1 MRIKILLLVLPFF
14 AFASEHGGANYDIIE
29 RALNFLLFFGILLYF
44 IAKPLKD
51 LYQSRID
58 KIAAK
63 LESIQEKLRA
73 SKLKKDDALKR
84 VEEAKLNA
92 SSLVETARKEA
103 VNLAQKVKKDA
114 ELEMANIQKS
124 FKDQKDFEERKTTK
138 NVVSEILN
146 DIFASDS
153 LKVDQKELINIIL
166 KKVG

>member
-14 AFASEHGGANYDIIE
+14 AFASEHGGVNYDIIE

-58 KIAAK
+58 KIAGK

-103 VNLAQKVKKDA
+103 VNLAQKVKKTPSLRWQISKRA
-114 ELEMANIQKS
+114 LKIKKTSRSARLQKMS
-124 FKDQKDFEERKTTK
+124 
-138 NVVSEILN
+138 
-146 DIFASDS
+146 
-153 LKVDQKELINIIL
+153 
-166 KKVG
+166 